1 MKGTNAT
8 TQHGGIDYESKTKD
22 QGTRG
27 INQSLG
33 KETMRKLLKPLL
45 PVLYAYLKSEAGKK
59 LIISLLKAAAKQTNN
74 KLDDQAINYVETRLW
89 PDSNITSS

>member
-1 MKGTNAT
+1 
-8 TQHGGIDYESKTKD
+8 
-22 QGTRG
+22 
-27 INQSLG
+27 
-33 KETMRKLLKPLL
+33 MRKLLKPLL
-45 PVLYAYLKSEAGKK
+45 PDLYAYLKSEAGKK